1 LLAHQ
6 LRYLVG
12 DACQPPAPIEQ
23 FSATSD
29 APTWSQGDFIH
40 DLYGNGKINGY
51 ERNHNGSYWVY
62 NPSKPT
68 AAALVDSVNYD
79 GTPSL

>member
-1 LLAHQ
+1 VGGRLHPRLLAHQ

-40 DLYGNGKINGY
+40 DLY
-51 ERNHNGSYWVY
+51 
-62 NPSKPT
+62 T
-68 AAALVDSVNYD
+68 AGFFRETAPNWLDFAALA
-79 GTPSL
+79 